1 VLIVGYV
8 VNVNGTMPL
17 IQALSTEVVHLIA
30 AGEVID
36 SLASVVRE
44 LAENAI
50 DARATRINIEIA
62 TDPFTIAVSD
72 NGVGMSLED
81 LARAATPH
89 TTSKIESEADLQQ
102 INSLGFRGEALY
114 SLAQLSNLQICSRS
128 SIDTSG
134 WQVNYD
140 YAGNVS
146 DPPKAIAIAPGTI
159 VTASNIFS
167 TRPSRLEILPALSQ
181 QLRKIQIV
189 IHHMAI
195 ANPQITW
202 QVSQNGRP
210 WLNIWSSS
218 DVRDILTQIV
228 SSLQPTDLISGEINS
243 ELDRRSNYK
252 TDGEIISAIA
262 NEVVRE
268 SAKAEIQITMGLPD
282 RCHRRRLDWVKIIVN
297 GRLVQLP
304 EIEQTILSS
313 FARTLPRQRFP
324 VCVVHLSLPPSQVD
338 WNRKPDKSE
347 VYLLDLN
354 CWQNLVGDLIG
365 KLLQSPLQPSPL
377 ATAGLLRAAEAGGQ
391 YSVPSTPNSSL
402 KALAQVHNTYI
413 LAEHPTGL
421 WLVEQ
426 HVAHERVL
434 FEQLENRWQIVPL
447 EQPIILKDL
456 LPEQVKRLEALGIDI
471 APFGEEMWAAR
482 SLPAILVTCPEYQDA
497 LLEISCQEDPQLA
510 RATVACRSATRNGTP
525 LDLAT
530 MQNLLDRWQQTR
542 NSHTCPHGRPIC
554 LALDSDRL
562 ARFFRRNWI
571 IGK

>member
-1 VLIVGYV
+1 M
-8 VNVNGTMPL
+8 MPL

-50 DARATRINIEIA
+50 DARATRINIAIA
-62 TDPFTIAVSD
+62 TEPFTIQVSD
-72 NGVGMSLED
+72 NGIGMNLED
-81 LARAATPH
+81 LVRAATPH
-89 TTSKIESEADLQQ
+89 TTSKIENATDLQQ
-102 INSLGFRGEALY
+102 INSLGFRGEALH

-128 SIDTSG
+128 SADISG

-140 YAGNVS
+140 YAGNVLEA
-146 DPPKAIAIAPGTI
+146 PKTVAIAPGTI
-159 VTASNIFS
+159 VTASSIFS

-181 QLRKIQIV
+181 QLRKIQLIV
-189 IHHMAI
+189 HHMAI

-202 QVSQNGRP
+202 QVTQNDRP
-210 WLNIWSSS
+210 WLNIWASSE
-218 DVRDILTQIV
+218 VRDILTQIV
-228 SSLQPTDLISGEINS
+228 SSLQPTDLICGAINS
-243 ELDRRSNYK
+243 EIDRRSTYK
-252 TDGEIISAIA
+252 IDGEMIGAIA
-262 NEVVRE
+262 NEAVRE
-268 SAKAEIQITMGLPD
+268 SANAQIQITMGLPD
-282 RCHRRRLDWVKIIVN
+282 RCHRRRLDWVKVIVN

-304 EIEQTILSS
+304 EIEQAILSS

-324 VCVVHLSLPPSQVD
+324 VCIVHLSLPPAQVD
-338 WNRKPDKSE
+338 WNRKSDKSE
-347 VYLLDLN
+347 VYLLDLDR
-354 CWQNLVGDLIG
+354 WQNLVGDLIS
-365 KLLQSPLQPSPL
+365 KLLQSSPQPSPV
-377 ATAGLLRAAEAGGQ
+377 TAGLLRAAEASGQ
-391 YSVPSTPNSSL
+391 YSLPSTPNSSL

-421 WLVEQ
+421 WLIEQ

-434 FEQLENRWQIVPL
+434 FEQLENQWQIVPL
-447 EQPIILKDL
+447 EQPIILKDMM
-456 LPEQVKRLEALGIDI
+456 PEQVKRLEALGIDI

-482 SLPAILVTCPEYQDA
+482 SLPAILVACPEYQDA
-497 LLEISCQEDPQLA
+497 LLEISRQEEPQLA
-510 RATVACRSATRNGTP
+510 RATVACRSAMRNGTP

-530 MQNLLDRWQQTR
+530 MQNLLDQWQQTR

>member
-1 VLIVGYV
+1 
-8 VNVNGTMPL
+8 MPL
-17 IQALSTEVVHLIA
+17 IQTLSTEVVHLIA

-50 DARATRINIEIA
+50 DAQATRVNIAIA
-62 TDPFTIAVSD
+62 TEPFTIQVSD
-72 NGVGMSLED
+72 NGIGMSLED
-81 LARAATPH
+81 LTRAATPH
-89 TTSKIESEADLQQ
+89 TTSKIANEADLQQ
-102 INSLGFRGEALY
+102 ISSLGFRGEALH

-128 SIDTSG
+128 AADISG

-140 YAGNVS
+140 YTGNVS
-146 DPPKAIAIAPGTI
+146 DPPKTVAIAPGTI
-159 VTASNIFS
+159 VTASDIFS

-181 QLRKIQIV
+181 QLRKIQLV

-202 QVSQNGRP
+202 QVKQNDRP
-210 WLNIWSSS
+210 WLNIWASSE
-218 DVRDILTQIV
+218 VRDILTQIV
-228 SSLQPTDLISGEINS
+228 SSLRSTDLISGSISNES
-243 ELDRRSNYK
+243 DREGNYK
-252 TDGEIISAIA
+252 INGETTSEIA
-262 NEVVRE
+262 GE
-268 SAKAEIQITMGLPD
+268 SAKARVKMAMGLPD
-282 RCHRRRLDWVKIIVN
+282 RCHRRRLDWVKVIVN

-304 EIEQTILSS
+304 EIEQAILSG

-324 VCVVHLSLPPSQVD
+324 VCVVYLSLPPSQVD

-354 CWQNLVGDLIG
+354 HWQNLVSDLIS
-365 KLLQSPLQPSPL
+365 KLLQSPPQQSPF
-377 ATAGLLRAAEAGGQ
+377 ATADLLRAAEAGGK
-391 YSVPSTPNSSL
+391 YSVPSASNPSL

-434 FEQLENRWQIVPL
+434 FEQLEDRWQIVTL
-447 EQPIILKDL
+447 EQPVILNDL
-456 LPEQVKRLEALGIDI
+456 VPEQVERLEALGIDI
-471 APFGEEMWAAR
+471 APFGEEVWAVR

-497 LLEISCQEDPQLA
+497 LLEISCQDDPQLA
-510 RATVACRSATRNGTP
+510 RATVACRSAMRNGTP

-530 MQNLLDRWQQTR
+530 MQDLLNQWQQTR

-554 LALDSDRL
+554 LAMDSDRL

-571 IGK
+571 VGK